1 VFRSPEPALDV
12 KLWESKIHYQRKLK
26 EYGVKV
32 MPGVKYGKITP
43 NGIYLTDQGGKD
55 VFLEADNIV
64 LATGSTPNKAL
75 GKALK
80 AKYLEFAEIGDCVE
94 PRRIREA
101 IEEGIWTAV
110 TI

>member
-1 VFRSPEPALDV
+1 
-12 KLWESKIHYQRKLK
+12 
-26 EYGVKV
+26 
-32 MPGVKYGKITP
+32 
-43 NGIYLTDQGGKD
+43 
-55 VFLEADNIV
+55 

>member
-1 VFRSPEPALDV
+1 
-12 KLWESKIHYQRKLK
+12 
-26 EYGVKV
+26 
-32 MPGVKYGKITP
+32 MPKVKYGQITAK
-43 NGIYLTDQGGKD
+43 GIYLTDQDGKE
-55 VFLEADNIV
+55 VFLGADNIV

-75 GKALK
+75 GEALQG
-80 AKYLEFAEIGDCVE
+80 KYLEFAEIGDCVA